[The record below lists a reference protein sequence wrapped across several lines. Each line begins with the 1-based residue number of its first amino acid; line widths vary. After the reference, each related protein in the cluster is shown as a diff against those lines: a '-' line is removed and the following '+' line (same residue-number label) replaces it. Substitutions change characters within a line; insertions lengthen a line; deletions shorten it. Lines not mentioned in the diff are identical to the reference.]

1 MAPRDAVVYIH
12 TDPIPHADI
21 LRRLARIERLLVQVG
36 RAVNIEGEIMSELD
50 DKLTTIETDLDAL
63 SADEARELADLQ
75 ALKAAG
81 QTLTADQEA
90 RLDAIA
96 AKIAADDAA
105 INAADPA
112 TPPAA

>member
-1 MAPRDAVVYIH
+1 MAREATVYVCA
-12 TDPIPHADI
+12 DPIPHALL
-21 LRRLARIERLLVQVG
+21 LRRLDRVERLLVQIG

-50 DKLTTIETDLDAL
+50 DKLTTIETDLTAL
-63 SADEARELADLQ
+63 DADEARELADLQ

-96 AKIAADDAA
+96 AKVAAADAA
-105 INAADPA
+105 INAADP
-112 TPPAA
+112 PAAA